1 MSKIDDVISPLKM
14 SALLWRRTILW
25 ENWRGPIF
33 EKFLSRT
40 KGDSPYPGEVIL
52 CTLAWMWLKITL
64 NNKIKGTNQNASSL
78 QELLRWNENI
88 LQNLKI
94 MHIWRHNYV
103 KLIWCNKP
111 SIFLQAK
118 TWYFVTIYYELKV
131 VSLDWEICFKISQN
145 IIFSGKMEW
154 GMLSN
159 FSDIDRSIMPKYT
172 ACVNFVFVDFL
183 TLIYRSSVSNFTS
196 FHKVDRDL
204 QKYRHLQMA
213 LTYDV
218 IDVSLRRTINDMV
231 SKIL

>member
-1 MSKIDDVISPLKM
+1 MLFLLLRSSWNFTNRYALWREVNWLSFKTTSSLLTELWRHKMSDIMSKIDDVISPLKM

-103 KLIWCNKP
+103 KI
-111 SIFLQAK
+111 AR
-118 TWYFVTIYYELKV
+118 
-131 VSLDWEICFKISQN
+131 FKWKS
-145 IIFSGKMEW
+145 
-154 GMLSN
+154 
-159 FSDIDRSIMPKYT
+159 
-172 ACVNFVFVDFL
+172 
-183 TLIYRSSVSNFTS
+183 
-196 FHKVDRDL
+196 
-204 QKYRHLQMA
+204 
-213 LTYDV
+213 
-218 IDVSLRRTINDMV
+218 
-231 SKIL
+231 

>member
-1 MSKIDDVISPLKM
+1 M
-14 SALLWRRTILW
+14 
-25 ENWRGPIF
+25 
-33 EKFLSRT
+33 
-40 KGDSPYPGEVIL
+40 
-52 CTLAWMWLKITL
+52 
-64 NNKIKGTNQNASSL
+64 
-78 QELLRWNENI
+78 
-88 LQNLKI
+88 
-94 MHIWRHNYV
+94 
-103 KLIWCNKP
+103 
-111 SIFLQAK
+111 QAK

-218 IDVSLRRTINDMV
+218 IGVSPHGVLYTTWSQKLFSAKREKLISV
-231 SKIL
+231 PVKFEVHIISKSTFF